1 MKNLLVHMVVSDTF
15 DGAITL
21 PIMIDVE
28 DDATE
33 NEIHE
38 QAYLAFKELC
48 IDVDSYEEIE

>member
-1 MKNLLVHMVVSDTF
+1 MKNLLVNMVVSDTF